1 MIYLEQ
7 VVYAMQLKHYGV
19 QDVEIQK
26 SINELF
32 HLGFKAFDG
41 INLTGTTADAA
52 TEQALR
58 NIRSRKG

>member
-1 MIYLEQ
+1 LIYLEH

-32 HLGFKAFDG
+32 HLSF
-41 INLTGTTADAA
+41 
-52 TEQALR
+52 AL
-58 NIRSRKG
+58 